1 MNLKNCLRV
10 LDQSEYIDERER
22 ERERE
27 RFSTT
32 WQPSDVDEEDKKKI
46 EEKPRNHCSIRLL
59 CTTLEHKKNL
69 KISASKYIDL

>member
-10 LDQSEYIDERER
+10 LDQSEYIDEGER

-32 WQPSDVDEEDKKKI
+32 GQPSDVDEEDQKKDRRK
-46 EEKPRNHCSIRLL
+46 
-59 CTTLEHKKNL
+59 
-69 KISASKYIDL
+69 A

>member
-10 LDQSEYIDERER
+10 LDQSEYIDEGERER

-32 WQPSDVDEEDKKKI
+32 GQTSDVDEEDQKKDRRK
-46 EEKPRNHCSIRLL
+46 
-59 CTTLEHKKNL
+59 
-69 KISASKYIDL
+69 A

>member
-22 ERERE
+22 EKE

-32 WQPSDVDEEDKKKI
+32 DVDEEDKKKI
-46 EEKPRNHCSIRLL
+46 KEKPRDHCSISLL
-59 CTTLEHKKNL
+59 CTTLVHKKPKNL
-69 KISASKYIDL
+69 RI